1 MKRLFKSFYE
11 ENGYMI
17 FLAIILVYWTIMFI
31 TNEIL
36 INETILFNSLYGQI
50 PENYIDDIIAWQN
63 KWRWVSYAIL
73 PVILLVKWLFVSAFI
88 SAGSVFVGLKLGFK
102 NIYKVIMVCEWLL
115 IFVSIANLLLLFFI
129 DIQRIEDMERYNLV
143 SKFSV
148 GAIIN
153 NINTVSWLVSPLNT
167 LNLFQLVYFLLII
180 TGMAVLT
187 NDVFK
192 KHIAWVFASYG
203 FAIFVWI
210 VLLTYLNVTYG

>member
-1 MKRLFKSFYE
+1 MKRLFKLFYE

-17 FLAIILVYWTIMFI
+17 FLAIILVYWSIMFI
-31 TNEIL
+31 TNEIV
-36 INETILFNSLYGQI
+36 INESILFNSLYGQI
-50 PENYIDDIIAWQN
+50 PENYIDEIISWHN

-73 PVILLVKWLFVSAFI
+73 PVLLLIKWLFVSAFI
-88 SAGSVFVGLKLGFK
+88 SAGSVFVGLKIGFK

-115 IFVSIANLLLLFFI
+115 IFVSMANLVWLFFI

-153 NINTVSWLVSPLNT
+153 NIDAVSWLVSPLKT
-167 LNLFQLVYFLLII
+167 LNLFQLIYLLLII
-180 TGMAVLT
+180 TGMTILT
-187 NDVFK
+187 NDSFK
-192 KHIAWVFASYG
+192 RHIPWVITSYG